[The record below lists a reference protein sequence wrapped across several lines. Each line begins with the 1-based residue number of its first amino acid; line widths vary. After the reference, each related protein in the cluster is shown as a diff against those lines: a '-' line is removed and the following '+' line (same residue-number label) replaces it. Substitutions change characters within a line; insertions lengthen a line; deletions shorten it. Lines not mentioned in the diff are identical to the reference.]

1 MGSQRHRWLVP
12 GRRHGAL
19 PVILGVHPCHPCG
32 AHCQDSAIFPV
43 SCPIPKTSYTN
54 SAVVSARALTDT
66 LLHPTY
72 SALFAKPGNSQLCAI
87 KDLAG
92 IFDQAIFRPPLAP
105 LLAPHVLPVAA
116 PPSPRVTLSPS
127 AVPPPSPR
135 VPALP
140 IVRPSLIE
148 LDNFDEP
155 DPGPSQPSQSPRLS
169 NNQKCFASTTSLF
182 C

>member
-1 MGSQRHRWLVP
+1 M
-12 GRRHGAL
+12 
-19 PVILGVHPCHPCG
+19 ILGVHPCHPCG

-105 LLAPHVLPVAA
+105 LLAPPVLLFAT
-116 PPSPRVTLSPS
+116 PPSLRVTLSPLV
-127 AVPPPSPR
+127 VP
-135 VPALP
+135 
-140 IVRPSLIE
+140 
-148 LDNFDEP
+148 
-155 DPGPSQPSQSPRLS
+155 
-169 NNQKCFASTTSLF
+169 
-182 C
+182 

>member
-1 MGSQRHRWLVP
+1 MEHYRCYQVYIPSTHAERIAKTVQFSP
-12 GRRHGAL
+12 A
-19 PVILGVHPCHPCG
+19 
-32 AHCQDSAIFPV
+32 
-43 SCPIPKTSYTN
+43 SCTMTKTSSTN
-54 SAVVSARALTDT
+54 AAVVAAWALANA
-66 LLHPTY
+66 LLHLNPV
-72 SALFAKPGNSQLCAI
+72 APFAKLGYSQLHAI
-87 KDLAG
+87 EDLAR
-92 IFDQAIFRPPLAP
+92 IFDQAITRPPPAP